1 MPFVYFLKEGNK
13 MKVSNPIDMQN
24 NDISFQTD
32 DDRRFRLRAA
42 AIIIENGEV
51 LFATNTA
58 EKYYYSIGG
67 AIELGETAE
76 HAVCREVMEETGV
89 PYEIDRLVFVQEL
102 FFKRNDGMLKGLNC
116 HEITFF
122 FGQFR
127 KLQHT
132 MSHSGLFNGC
142 CIQKRWLTLTF
153 RHKKDIC
160 LFCNPIAVFD
170 DNFDFSDFFSFIINI
185 RHAA

>member
-1 MPFVYFLKEGNK
+1 MPFVHFLKEGNK

-76 HAVCREVMEETGV
+76 HAVCRGNGKMKDAFAERHGNRARV
-89 PYEIDRLVFVQEL
+89 
-102 FFKRNDGMLKGLNC
+102 NKGL
-116 HEITFF
+116 
-122 FGQFR
+122 
-127 KLQHT
+127 
-132 MSHSGLFNGC
+132 
-142 CIQKRWLTLTF
+142 
-153 RHKKDIC
+153 
-160 LFCNPIAVFD
+160 
-170 DNFDFSDFFSFIINI
+170 
-185 RHAA
+185 